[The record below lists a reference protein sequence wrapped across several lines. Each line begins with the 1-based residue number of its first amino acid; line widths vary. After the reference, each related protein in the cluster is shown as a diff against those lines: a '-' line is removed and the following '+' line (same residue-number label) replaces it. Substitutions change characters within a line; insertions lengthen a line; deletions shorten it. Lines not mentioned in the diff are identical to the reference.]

1 MTEGSRPVTDAEFVQ
16 ARGRFGSALQAAFSE
31 FERVMRFA
39 AGTLSCV
46 LLACAQ
52 PGLEARVQAL
62 EVAADREAVIQLI
75 HAYAHG
81 IDSMDE
87 ALLGRTFAEDAVAE
101 YKGVNFPMDLRLEG
115 FDAILAWLRSSVGH
129 RESALPWHF
138 MSTHLVEI
146 EGDRASLRTFQ
157 HNRHL
162 SGVGLYTVKA
172 RRTEDG
178 WRIEELRLEERILDP
193 DLLERLNTRPTS

>member
-1 MTEGSRPVTDAEFVQ
+1 MTEGSRNVTDAEFIR
-16 ARGRFGSALQAAFSE
+16 APGRSGSALQTAFSE

-39 AGTLSCV
+39 TGTLLCA

-62 EVAADREAVIQLI
+62 EAEADREAVIQLI
-75 HAYAHG
+75 QAYAHG

-87 ALLGRTFAEDAVAE
+87 ALLRRTFAEDAIAE

-115 FDAILAWLRSSVGH
+115 FDAILAWLRSSVGN
-129 RESALPWHF
+129 REGALPWHF
-138 MSTHLVEI
+138 MSTHLVEV

-162 SGVGLYTVKA
+162 SGVGLYTVEA
-172 RRTEDG
+172 GRTEDG
-178 WRIEELRLEERILDP
+178 WRIQKLRLEERILDP
-193 DLLERLNTRPTS
+193 ELLERLNSQPTS